1 MNAAASH
8 DVVVIGAGLAGLN
21 AATLLEAE
29 GVDVLVLE
37 AQARIGG
44 RIHSMRRLGNNAE
57 AGGTYIGAGYERIKA
72 TAARHGIRLI
82 DVTPALK
89 FFREQDLV
97 LGAEII
103 RQAEWPDHPANPFP
117 EGDRTLM
124 PWRYRRALPM
134 RENPL
139 GSPEEWLEPR
149 HAALDISMHDWM
161 RGLGCSDAAIDI
173 GYSRNSTFGDDAS
186 DVSALLLLFR
196 AAFSSAQRAFAPKDT
211 LGYTA
216 ENGVESIPAAMAA
229 SLRRGVRLECPV
241 VAIDHSRDAAVVH
254 RTDGSWPNSNVSRRR
269 AGAGAAV
276 VHCADGSRIRA
287 RHVVFAA
294 PFGVLRGIRIDPP
307 LAGLQAEAVDRLRSQ
322 AITQVYL
329 RPKTPFWELD
339 GYAPSL
345 FTDSLPGMVAAVR
358 SGTDPSEITHLTAW
372 VTGAHATG
380 LDTLSETDA
389 GRRVIDAITAIRPA
403 ARGQLESIGLHSWG
417 GDPWAAGAWALFGPG
432 EVTRYARVMGSPHER
447 IHFCGEHLAVVSR
460 GMEAAMESGE
470 RASAE
475 VLSQL

>member
-44 RIHSMRRLGNNAE
+44 RIHSMRQLGTNAE

-82 DVTPALK
+82 DVTSALE

-97 LGAEII
+97 LGSEII

-117 EGDRTLM
+117 EGDRNLM

-139 GSPEEWLEPR
+139 ASPGEWVDPK
-149 HAALDISMHDWM
+149 HAGLDISMRDWM
-161 RGLGCSDAAIDI
+161 QGLGCSDAAIDI

-196 AAFSSAQRAFAPKDT
+196 AAFSRAQRALAPKNT

-216 ENGVESIPAAMAA
+216 ENGVESIPAAMAE
-229 SLRRGVRLECPV
+229 SLRRPVRLKCPV
-241 VAIDHSRDAAVVH
+241 VAIDTGRDATVAH
-254 RTDGSWPNSNVSRRR
+254 HTDGSRPTRKTPRRR
-269 AGAGAAV
+269 AGTAI

-287 RHVVFAA
+287 QRVVVAA

-307 LAGLQAEAVDRLRSQ
+307 LAGLQAEAVNRLRSQ

-345 FTDSLPGMVAAVR
+345 FTDSLPGMVAAAR

-380 LDTLSETDA
+380 LDTLSEADA

-403 ARGQLESIGLHSWG
+403 ARGQLEFIGLHSWG
-417 GDPWAAGAWALFGPG
+417 GDPWAAGAWAWFGPG
-432 EVTRYARVMGSPHER
+432 EITRYARIMGRPHER
-447 IHFCGEHLAVVSR
+447 IHFCGEHLAVASR

-470 RASAE
+470 RASGE
-475 VLSQL
+475 VLDRL

>member
-1 MNAAASH
+1 MNALPSH

-37 AQARIGG
+37 AQARVGG
-44 RIHSMRRLGNNAE
+44 RIHSMRQLGRNAE
-57 AGGTYIGAGYERIKA
+57 AGGTYIGAGYTRITA
-72 TAARHGIRLI
+72 AAARHGIRLI
-82 DVTPALK
+82 DVTRALE

-97 LGAEII
+97 LGTEII

-124 PWRYRRALPM
+124 PWSYRRVLPM

-139 GSPEEWLEPR
+139 GSPEEWLDPK
-149 HAALDISMHDWM
+149 HAHLDISMRDWM
-161 RGLGCSDAAIDI
+161 RGLGLSDAAIDI
-173 GYSRNSTFGDDAS
+173 GYSRNSTFGADAA

-196 AAFSSAQRAFAPKDT
+196 AAFSRAQRALAPKGT

-216 ENGVESIPAAMAA
+216 ANGVESIPAALAE
-229 SLRRGVRLECPV
+229 SLRRSVRLESPV
-241 VAIDHSRDAAVVH
+241 VAIDS
-254 RTDGSWPNSNVSRRR
+254 GK
-269 AGAGAAV
+269 GAAV
-276 VHCADGSRIRA
+276 VHCADASRIRA
-287 RHVVFAA
+287 RRVVFAA
-294 PFGVLRGIRIDPP
+294 PFGVLRNIRIDPP

-329 RPKTPFWELD
+329 RPKTPYWELD

-345 FTDSLPGMVAAVR
+345 FTDSLPGMVAAAR

-372 VTGAHATG
+372 LTGAHATG
-380 LDTLSETDA
+380 LDGLGEAEA
-389 GRRVIDAITAIRPA
+389 GQRVIDAIAAIRPA
-403 ARGQLESIGLHSWG
+403 ARGQLEFIGLHSWG
-417 GDPWAAGAWALFGPG
+417 GDPWAAGAWAWFGPG
-432 EVTRYARVMGSPHER
+432 EVTRYAPVMGSPHER
-447 IHFCGEHLAVVSR
+447 IHFCGEHLALASR

-470 RASAE
+470 RASIEILAR
-475 VLSQL
+475 L